1 MIKKSLIL
9 GTANFGNSYGI
20 ASANRGSPRLNKQS
34 ARHLYELALE
44 LGINC
49 FDTANN
55 YGESLQWLS
64 EFSKHDEIKINSKV
78 SIHGKSNETIVEEIQ
93 SQIGLFESHDFNCL
107 NLMQIHNWS
116 GSREELETLQRI
128 RNENFYRWDQKLGAT
143 TYGAPAAISGLKE
156 FDYLQIEWNILNQ
169 ATYSSITEYLNTNK
183 VTTKNISIRSILLQG
198 LLTLEIQQVPIKFR
212 ELIPIISKLN
222 EMIDESNLPRT
233 EFIVRSFYS
242 LEIADSLVIGVDNP
256 SQLREIYKFFE
267 KGPLESEFLERV
279 TDFEVNNLSLVDP
292 RNW

>member
-1 MIKKSLIL
+1 M
-9 GTANFGNSYGI
+9 
-20 ASANRGSPRLNKQS
+20 
-34 ARHLYELALE
+34 
-44 LGINC
+44 
-49 FDTANN
+49 
-55 YGESLQWLS
+55 
-64 EFSKHDEIKINSKV
+64 
-78 SIHGKSNETIVEEIQ
+78 
-93 SQIGLFESHDFNCL
+93 
-107 NLMQIHNWS
+107 
-116 GSREELETLQRI
+116 
-128 RNENFYRWDQKLGAT
+128 
-143 TYGAPAAISGLKE
+143 KE